1 VENFFRHKFKN
12 VFLFFAENV
21 RLLVF
26 SSAMQIGFY
35 KLGAYLDYG
44 PEKLVLRERRMEP
57 EIIPAILVK
66 ERGELLRRISLV
78 RDFVRKVQ
86 IDVMDGA
93 FVPNKTV
100 GIEDLKDLPEA
111 TYEFHWMV
119 EDPISWIGQTPGNH
133 MHLVHIETVSSF
145 KDVKE
150 AVKKAGGRLG
160 LALNPETP
168 LEKVL
173 PFVPEIEEVLV
184 MTVHPG
190 FSGQKYLPEME
201 DKIRAL
207 RKLHPSLD
215 IEVDGGIGPETI
227 GRAYAA
233 GANLLAAASA
243 IFSSEDIEGN
253 VENLKRCALS
263 GCPA

>member
-1 VENFFRHKFKN
+1 
-12 VFLFFAENV
+12 
-21 RLLVF
+21 
-26 SSAMQIGFY
+26 
-35 KLGAYLDYG
+35 
-44 PEKLVLRERRMEP
+44 MEP

-78 RDFVRKVQ
+78 KDFVKTVQ
-86 IDVMDGA
+86 IDVMDGV

-100 GIEDLKDLPEA
+100 GIEDLKGLPR
-111 TYEFHWMV
+111 TMYEFHWMV
-119 EDPISWIGQTPGNH
+119 RDPINWIEQTPGNH
-133 MHLVHIETVSSF
+133 MHLVHIEAVPSF
-145 KDVKE
+145 EDVKA
-150 AVKKAGGRLG
+150 AVKKSGGKLG

-168 LEKVL
+168 LEKLL
-173 PFVPEIEEVLV
+173 PFVPEVEEVLV

-190 FSGQKYLPEME
+190 FSGQKYIPEME

-215 IEVDGGIGPETI
+215 IEVDGGIGPDTI

-233 GANLLAAASA
+233 GANLLAAASS
-243 IFSSEDIEGN
+243 IFSSEDIEEN
-253 VENLKRCALS
+253 IENLRKCALS